1 MKYHIIITIALAII
15 ISSISISAQTTMD
28 KLIGKDW
35 ELQFSSGNHPSEGFH
50 FTETES
56 LYFTYYYG
64 RRETTTP
71 YYLSDTIDK
80 VFDNSKIGKA
90 KNGQYIIANPRF
102 RPTPNDPWKR
112 LTAVFKIIVLND
124 TVLQI
129 VDINNPRYPKT
140 LKIRQER

>member
-1 MKYHIIITIALAII
+1 MKWPVFIIFGIMSFLPTN
-15 ISSISISAQTTMD
+15 AQTTMD

-35 ELQFSSGNHPSEGFH
+35 ELQFSSGNHPSEGIH

-80 VFDNSKIGKA
+80 VFDNSKIGKS
-90 KNGQYIIANPRF
+90 KNGKYIIANPRF

-112 LTAVFKIIVLND
+112 LTVVFKIIVLND

-140 LKIRQER
+140 LKIRQEE